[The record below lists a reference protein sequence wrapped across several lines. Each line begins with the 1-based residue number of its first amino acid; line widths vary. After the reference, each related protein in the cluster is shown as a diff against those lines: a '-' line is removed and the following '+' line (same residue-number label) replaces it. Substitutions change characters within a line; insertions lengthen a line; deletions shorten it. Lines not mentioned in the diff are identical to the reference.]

1 MNKARLKGL
10 VVCVL
15 FGLVSPCHQ
24 SSELEFL
31 FPVLRGHSAL
41 YRAHYTGA
49 SSNSILCGSVS
60 QGLHVKG
67 YSVVDVYGSSV
78 FENKTRTSKV
88 GAISKAQKAQNIF
101 LEKNFENFEK
111 FFSFGKCRTVPKNV
125 KGGPFF
131 DL

>member
-15 FGLVSPCHQ
+15 FGLVSPCHRAHQ
-24 SSELEFL
+24 FSELEFL

-101 LEKNFENFEK
+101 GKNFRKIFLFRKMSHSAEK
-111 FFSFGKCRTVPKNV
+111 CKRGAL
-125 KGGPFF
+125 F